1 MRDMTFGPTGIR
13 VSEAALGTMTFGTK
27 WALGTTEESAAAI
40 YAAYRD
46 AGGNFLDCANNYGA
60 GESEEIVGALMGSQR
75 DELVLASKFGL
86 QFAAD
91 ANSAGAHPKSLRRSL
106 EQSLRRLGTDYLDI
120 LWVHLWDEST
130 PIETT
135 MRALDALV
143 GSGKVLSLGIS
154 NTPAWVIS
162 RANAIAEANG
172 WTPFSGIQV
181 SYGLAERTAERELL
195 PMAAALGLNVTAWSP
210 LARGVLAGKPRERM
224 TPTLHA
230 AFDAVNKA
238 AADLGVLPAQVAIA
252 YVVTKGVVPVL
263 GATKLPQIEA
273 NLAGLSLR
281 LEDDV
286 LASLDAA
293 TRPELGYPH
302 DFLAFQTVRA
312 RGGS

>member
-1 MRDMTFGPTGIR
+1 MRDLTFGPTGIR

-40 YAAYRD
+40 YAAYRE

-60 GESEEIVGALMGSQR
+60 GESEEIVGRLMGSER
-75 DELVLASKFGL
+75 DELVVASKFGL

-91 ANSAGAHPKSLRRSL
+91 ANSAGANPKSLRRSV
-106 EQSLRRLGTDYLDI
+106 EQSLRRLGTDHLDI

-135 MRALDALV
+135 MRALDTLV
-143 GSGKVLSLGIS
+143 RSGKVLALGIS

-181 SYGLAERTAERELL
+181 SYGLAERTPERELL
-195 PMAAALGLNVTAWSP
+195 PMVAALGLNVTAWSP

-224 TPTLHA
+224 TPTLQA
-230 AFDAVNKA
+230 AYDAVNKA
-238 AADLGVLPAQVAIA
+238 AAGLGVPPAQVAIA
-252 YVVTKGVVPVL
+252 YVVAKGVVPVL
-263 GATKLPQIEA
+263 GATKLHQIED
-273 NLAGLSLR
+273 NLAAISLQ
-281 LEDDV
+281 LDPEV
-286 LASLDAA
+286 LAALDAA

-302 DFLAFQTVRA
+302 DFLAFQ
-312 RGGS
+312 RGRGSKGG

>member
-1 MRDMTFGPTGIR
+1 MRDLPFGPTGIR

-27 WALGTTEESAAAI
+27 WALGTTEESAASI

-60 GESEEIVGALMGSQR
+60 GESEEIVGRLMGSER
-75 DELVLASKFGL
+75 DQLLVASKFGL

-91 ANSAGAHPKSLRRSL
+91 ANSAGANPKSLRRSV
-106 EQSLRRLGTDYLDI
+106 EQTLRRLGTDYVDI

-135 MRALDALV
+135 MRALDVLV
-143 GSGKVLSLGIS
+143 RSGKVLALGIS

-181 SYGLAERTAERELL
+181 SYGLAERTPERELL
-195 PMAAALGLNVTAWSP
+195 PMASALGLNVTAWSP

-224 TPTLHA
+224 TPTLQTA
-230 AFDAVNKA
+230 YDAVNKA
-238 AADLGVLPAQVAIA
+238 AADLGVPPAQVAIA
-252 YVVTKGVVPVL
+252 YVLATGVVPIL
-263 GATKLPQIEA
+263 GATRLDQIED
-273 NLAGLSLR
+273 NLAAISLQ
-281 LEDDV
+281 LDDEV
-286 LASLDAA
+286 LATLDAA

-302 DFLAFQTVRA
+302 DFLAFQKSRE
-312 RGGS
+312 RHG